1 MHEAGRPRDED
12 WRERCDA
19 YHPYLHFPHIPY
31 ILLASDINVQYRSLA
46 LLSPLSIR
54 RGTASSASPSI
65 LTAIP
70 PIHIP
75 AEALP
80 AAPILSWRALPVSA
94 LSIALSRVQVVLA
107 SSSAAAARKGP
118 HGREGAHATHPTHS
132 SAHHMRASSGLRGH
146 PRHTRHPAPPI
157 RHLGERRAGSM
168 AAILTPATTDGRG
181 RSVR

>member
-1 MHEAGRPRDED
+1 MRRISPIFA
-12 WRERCDA
+12 
-19 YHPYLHFPHIPY
+19 FPAHSVY
-31 ILLASDINVQYRSLA
+31 TASFRYQCPYRSLA
-46 LLSPLSIR
+46 PLSSLSIR

-80 AAPILSWRALPVSA
+80 AAPILSWRTLPVPA
-94 LSIALSRVQVVLA
+94 LSISLSRMQIVLA
-107 SSSAAAARKGP
+107 SPAAAASKGA